1 MELRAAAFGYHGGRM
16 ASLNRHVLLVVLSA
30 LLPLRAVAAVLAY
43 LLVERD
49 REQTEESARL
59 LSQAV
64 DAKLQRSYAAVQALS
79 RSESRRRTLG
89 MGFDAHLVK
98 PVHYDA
104 LRELLAS
111 PLMA

>member
-1 MELRAAAFGYHGGRM
+1 MELPAAAFGYHCGRM

-30 LLPLRAVAAVLAY
+30 LLPLLAVAAVLAY

-49 REQTEESARL
+49 REHTEESAQL
-59 LSQAV
+59 LSPAV
-64 DAKLQRSYAAVQALS
+64 DAELQRSYAALQALS
-79 RSESRRRTLG
+79 RS
-89 MGFDAHLVK
+89 GFDAHLVK